1 MARFKLI
8 VAYDGTNYN
17 GFAKQP
23 NGITIQ
29 GLLEQAAEAIL
40 NQPIHVIGAGRTDTG
55 VHAKAQC
62 CVFDA
67 TTSIPSNRLVKA
79 INAKLPK
86 DVVVQSVE
94 EVSEDFHP
102 RFGAKRKTYRYQI
115 HNGQVQDPF
124 LYRYAYFYPYHLD
137 VEKMQ
142 EAATYLVG
150 EHDFVAFCSA
160 GSSVKTTVRTIYSLK
175 IVKEGD
181 LIQIDICGN
190 GFLYN
195 MVRII
200 VGTLIEVGI
209 GKKAPS
215 SLKTIIESKERK
227 LASPTAPPQG
237 LMMLNIE
244 YEMKKEDKIH

>member
-1 MARFKLI
+1 MSRFKLI
-8 VAYDGTNYN
+8 VAYDGTHYH

-29 GLLEQAAEAIL
+29 ELLEKAAEAIL

-67 TTSIPSNRLVKA
+67 TTEIMPERLVKA
-79 INAKLPK
+79 INSKLPR
-86 DVVVQSVE
+86 DVVVQSIE
-94 EVSEDFHP
+94 LVSEAFHP
-102 RFGAKRKTYRYQI
+102 RYAAKRKTYRYQI
-115 HNGQVQDPF
+115 HNGKVQDPF
-124 LYRYAYFYPYHLD
+124 IYRYAYFYPYKLD
-137 VEKMQ
+137 LRKMQ
-142 EAATYLVG
+142 EAATHIVG
-150 EHDFVAFCSA
+150 KHDFAAFCSA
-160 GSSVKTTVRTIYSLK
+160 GSSVKTTIREVYRLEITK
-175 IVKEGD
+175 QGE

-209 GKKAPS
+209 GRKAPD
-215 SLKTIIESKERK
+215 SLVTIIESKNRK

-244 YEMKKEDKIH
+244 YGEEA